1 MSKNLR
7 IIHLLAIVLALT
19 VFARPASGQTVSVS
33 VKGVPLRDAIPMIER
48 QTGYNFF
55 YSTALPDMETP
66 VTVELKDKRIE
77 QVLEVLFSGLRI
89 EYRVRENK
97 QIVLTPKTTK
107 EKLPPP
113 TVRGIITDGSG
124 VPVIGATVLVVGTN
138 NGVVSGADGSYSI
151 AVQSPDDVLRFSF
164 LGCEPRRIRVGNRT
178 VIDVVLSEQENALE
192 EVVVVAYGVQKKA
205 NMSGAVASV
214 NFEEAGE
221 KRALT
226 NISAGLQG
234 VSAGLLA
241 MQSSGEPGADQAA
254 VTIRGMGTLNNSSP
268 LVVIDGIVGSMDDV
282 NPNDVAT
289 MSVLKDAASSAIYG
303 SRAANGVILITT
315 KQGRQ
320 GRSRIT
326 YNGRAGFQRVSV
338 PIDVVDNY
346 VVYMNTINRAT
357 LNAGNVAPFGQ
368 EIIDEWAANS
378 ASNPTVYPNT
388 DWFGATFRNAFIQEH
403 NVQAAGGSQSVNY
416 LVSLGYMQNDGTMRK
431 TGYDRYSFRANVSAD
446 VTKWLRL
453 NAVVNG
459 NHGIQKGVDVSTTMS
474 SLGNA
479 SPGTLPQAPDGRF
492 GGEWAPGGNVQ
503 ANNIFA
509 GLASYDKKTRTTKLN
524 GKLGFDITFA
534 KNLKWYNNFAVTG
547 TLLSTSQ
554 MNYPNIEIWDFKND
568 AVLITTGTTQTQLS
582 ETYAKSYGLIVDS
595 YLQYDVLPHIEDHSL
610 SLTAGYN
617 QEYNYYH
624 DSYIQ
629 ALDVLSSDTDVLNA
643 ATTPSKMT
651 GTSTDSAVRSFFGRV
666 NYDYRGRYIF
676 EANFRADGSSRFAKG
691 NRWGYFPSFSA
702 AWRIS
707 EEPFLKDAAGGWLD
721 NLKVRASWGQ
731 LGNNSVGDYATQ
743 LIYTRRSNVFGDTA
757 VSGAGITAI
766 VNEGLK
772 WETTTMTNVGV
783 DLSLFRTRFNLSV
796 DLFHKLTEDI
806 LVRTKIPG
814 VFGGMDAPFR
824 NAGQVR
830 NRGIEIE
837 AGWHD
842 KIGKFEY
849 AVSANYSYVRNKV
862 LKYQGNVPAYSGQRI
877 LLEGYGIWDYYVREV
892 EGIATQEKIDEML
905 ADGYVFYPSTPRPG
919 DFIYK
924 DQQQEGEEGYKVI
937 NDGDRVIKG
946 SSYPK
951 HFFGFTLSANW
962 QGIDFSALFSG
973 VAGVSQYL
981 NGTWYTNVLKNGSVI
996 NKKFLGAWSYDNPT
1010 SRIPAIT
1017 TDDGGRNTVANDFWL
1032 QDASYLKLRNLTVG
1046 YTLPQKWFS
1055 PLISRCR
1062 VYFSGENLL
1071 TFTKFEGLDPETGST
1086 SNYPNMKRYMFGVS
1100 ITF

>member
-1 MSKNLR
+1 M
-7 IIHLLAIVLALT
+7 
-19 VFARPASGQTVSVS
+19 
-33 VKGVPLRDAIPMIER
+33 
-48 QTGYNFF
+48 
-55 YSTALPDMETP
+55 
-66 VTVELKDKRIE
+66 
-77 QVLEVLFSGLRI
+77 
-89 EYRVRENK
+89 
-97 QIVLTPKTTK
+97 
-107 EKLPPP
+107 
-113 TVRGIITDGSG
+113 
-124 VPVIGATVLVVGTN
+124 
-138 NGVVSGADGSYSI
+138 
-151 AVQSPDDVLRFSF
+151 
-164 LGCEPRRIRVGNRT
+164 
-178 VIDVVLSEQENALE
+178 
-192 EVVVVAYGVQKKA
+192 
-205 NMSGAVASV
+205 
-214 NFEEAGE
+214 
-221 KRALT
+221 
-226 NISAGLQG
+226 
-234 VSAGLLA
+234 
-241 MQSSGEPGADQAA
+241 
-254 VTIRGMGTLNNSSP
+254 
-268 LVVIDGIVGSMDDV
+268 
-282 NPNDVAT
+282 
-289 MSVLKDAASSAIYG
+289 
-303 SRAANGVILITT
+303 
-315 KQGRQ
+315 
-320 GRSRIT
+320 
-326 YNGRAGFQRVSV
+326 
-338 PIDVVDNY
+338 VDNY

-629 ALDVLSSDTDVLNA
+629 ALDVLSADTDVLNA
-643 ATTPSKMT
+643 ATTPSKIT

-707 EEPFLKDAAGGWLD
+707 EESFLKDAAGGWLD

-757 VSGAGITAI
+757 VSGA
-766 VNEGLK
+766 
-772 WETTTMTNVGV
+772 
-783 DLSLFRTRFNLSV
+783 
-796 DLFHKLTEDI
+796 
-806 LVRTKIPG
+806 
-814 VFGGMDAPFR
+814 
-824 NAGQVR
+824 
-830 NRGIEIE
+830 
-837 AGWHD
+837 
-842 KIGKFEY
+842 
-849 AVSANYSYVRNKV
+849 
-862 LKYQGNVPAYSGQRI
+862 
-877 LLEGYGIWDYYVREV
+877 
-892 EGIATQEKIDEML
+892 
-905 ADGYVFYPSTPRPG
+905 
-919 DFIYK
+919 
-924 DQQQEGEEGYKVI
+924 
-937 NDGDRVIKG
+937 
-946 SSYPK
+946 
-951 HFFGFTLSANW
+951 
-962 QGIDFSALFSG
+962 
-973 VAGVSQYL
+973 
-981 NGTWYTNVLKNGSVI
+981 
-996 NKKFLGAWSYDNPT
+996 
-1010 SRIPAIT
+1010 
-1017 TDDGGRNTVANDFWL
+1017 
-1032 QDASYLKLRNLTVG
+1032 
-1046 YTLPQKWFS
+1046 
-1055 PLISRCR
+1055 
-1062 VYFSGENLL
+1062 
-1071 TFTKFEGLDPETGST
+1071 
-1086 SNYPNMKRYMFGVS
+1086 RYHGHR
-1100 ITF
+1100 